1 MKNLTMIKNV
11 ALISL
16 GCDKNRVDAENMLY
30 YLCGK
35 DLTVVNNYAEADA
48 IIVNTCA
55 FIESARKEAIDTI
68 LEMAEYKKGRCKKLI
83 VTGCLSEKYR
93 SELVPA
99 LPEVDV
105 FLGVNEYEKIYAAIT
120 GDESAICPVS
130 ECKRVLSTPAHYAF
144 LKISDGCNN
153 HCTFCTIPSIRGK
166 YKSRTIESLTEELT
180 DLASRGVK
188 EIILVAQ
195 DVTNYGKDLYGQPSL
210 VKLLA
215 SLEKTDIEYIRLMY
229 CYPELVTDELIDYI
243 ASSKKVLHY
252 LDIPLQHVDDSV
264 LKRMGRRS
272 SYSSICELFDRLKAK
287 IPDISIRTTMMV
299 GFPGENEEQFEKL
312 CDFVLKYKPDHLGVF
327 AYSREEGTPSYK
339 MDGQLTKKI
348 KKQRVDKLGKI
359 NLVNTEERNRSLV
372 GKTVKVIYEDIDY
385 DRNVFVGRMLS
396 DAPDIDS
403 RVYFTGS
410 FVDVGKVYDV
420 RITGFNKYDLTGEL
434 VE

>member
-264 LKRMGRRS
+264 LQRMGRRS

-299 GFPGENEEQFEKL
+299 GFPGETEEQFEKL

>member
-35 DLTVVNNYAEADA
+35 DLVIVNDYAEADA

-299 GFPGENEEQFEKL
+299 GFPGETEEQFEKL
-312 CDFVLKYKPDHLGVF
+312 RDFVLKYKPDHLGVF

-359 NLVNTEERNRSLV
+359 NLANTEERNRSLV

-385 DRNVFVGRMLS
+385 DHNRFIGRMLS

-410 FVDVGKVYDV
+410 FVDVGNVYDV
-420 RITGFNKYDLTGEL
+420 KITGFNKYDLTGEL